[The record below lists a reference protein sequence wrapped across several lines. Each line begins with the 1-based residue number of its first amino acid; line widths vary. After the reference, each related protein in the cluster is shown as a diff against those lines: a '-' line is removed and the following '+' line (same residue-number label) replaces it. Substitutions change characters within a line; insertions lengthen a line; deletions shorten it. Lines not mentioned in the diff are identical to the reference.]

1 MNKSYSI
8 IDMKFPEETD
18 IKRMRKNLDITQ
30 AELATISG
38 VSQST
43 IAKMERGAIKG
54 SYEAVTR
61 IFTVLEEEMNRR
73 SHSRQAKDVMSEKV
87 ISVQVRDT
95 TRHASEIMRQTGYS
109 QLPVFDGVQHVGS
122 ITEYDILSRL
132 QDGARMEDLSELGVG
147 SIMSGTFPIVNVDTP
162 VDVVTSLL
170 STTDAVLVSKKGMI
184 VGIITRSDV
193 LKLM

>member
-1 MNKSYSI
+1 
-8 IDMKFPEETD
+8 MKFPEETE
-18 IKRMRKNLDITQ
+18 IKRMRKNLDLTQ
-30 AELATISG
+30 SELAAISG

-61 IFTVLEEEMNRR
+61 IFTVMEEEMGKR
-73 SHSRQAKDVMSEKV
+73 SRTRQAKDVMSEDV
-87 ISVQVRDT
+87 ISIQVKDT

-147 SIMSGTFPIVNVDTP
+147 SIMSATFPIVNEDTL

-170 STTDAVLVSKKGMI
+170 SSSDAVLVSRKGMI

-193 LKLM
+193 LKLI

>member
-8 IDMKFPEETD
+8 FEMKFPEETD

-61 IFTVLEEEMNRR
+61 IFTVLDEEMNRR
-73 SHSRQAKDVMSEKV
+73 SHSRQAKDVMSENV

-170 STTDAVLVSKKGMI
+170 STSDAMLVSKKGMI